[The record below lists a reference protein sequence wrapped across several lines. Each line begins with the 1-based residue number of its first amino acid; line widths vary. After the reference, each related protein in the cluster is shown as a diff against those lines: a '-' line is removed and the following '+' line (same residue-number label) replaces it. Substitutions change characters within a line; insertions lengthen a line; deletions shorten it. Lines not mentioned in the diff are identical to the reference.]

1 MLKKTAFKSG
11 HIRSRRTLLAAAAAG
26 LAVPAAIAPL
36 GGAFAADDDQQAVA
50 KAVNGLR
57 DAMLAGDGATLRAM
71 TMDQLT
77 YGHSNSRLEDK
88 AAFVGS
94 LDGKNAFK
102 TLDLSDHAIQVV
114 GDIAVA
120 RHTFDSVNN
129 LPDGKTNTA
138 HIKVLQVWK
147 KVDGAWKLLAR
158 QASPLPVA

>member
-1 MLKKTAFKSG
+1 MLKKSAVKSG
-11 HIRSRRTLLAAAAAG
+11 HIRSRRVLLATAAAG
-26 LAVPAAIAPL
+26 LAMSAAAAPL
-36 GGAFAADDDQQAVA
+36 TGALAADDDQQLVA
-50 KAVNGLR
+50 KAVNALR
-57 DAMLAGDGATLRAM
+57 DAMLAGDGATLRAI
-71 TMDQLT
+71 TMEQLT

-102 TLDLSDHAIQVV
+102 ALDLSDHAIQVV

-147 KVDGAWKLLAR
+147 KIDGTWKLLAR
-158 QASPLPVA
+158 QASPLPAA

>member
-1 MLKKTAFKSG
+1 MLKKSAFKSG
-11 HIRSRRTLLAAAAAG
+11 HIRSRRVLLASVAAG
-26 LAVPAAIAPL
+26 LAMPAVVAPL
-36 GGAFAADDDQQAVA
+36 ATALAADDDQQLVT
-50 KAVNGLR
+50 KAVNALR

-102 TLDLSDHAIQVV
+102 ALDLSDHAIQLV
-114 GDIAVA
+114 GDVAIA

-147 KVDGAWKLLAR
+147 KIDGTWKLLAR
-158 QASPLPVA
+158 QASPLPAA